1 MSAVRVTVALRSGPD
16 AVRRGSGRTR
26 EGYPGCVV
34 GGALAGR
41 VVALCGALLVLVLA
55 AGCATASGVTGPPVP
70 TFPAPGAAAQAGAGA
85 PAPDGSI
92 PTECGGMLTVE
103 DLNALLGLPL
113 GSVGVRTTIGV
124 AEPSV
129 GRTQRVA
136 CRYSGTAVSPARGTL
151 LDLNVAR
158 YEDEAAAARQW
169 STNAGVERGERRD
182 LAIGAAR
189 AALFERP
196 RETVLMVT
204 YDDDTITMVLPEGP
218 RPPERTRADV
228 LVDLALRV
236 LPTVGPPRGPA
247 SVEPPPSSATPA
259 VAAG

>member
-1 MSAVRVTVALRSGPD
+1 MRCVDGVGPPVGD
-16 AVRRGSGRTR
+16 TLGR
-26 EGYPGCVV
+26 V
-34 GGALAGR
+34 GGGVRWGR
-41 VVALCGALLVLVLA
+41 AVAFCGALLVVLA
-55 AGCATASGVTGPPVP
+55 GTGCARSDEVLTPVP
-70 TFPAPGAAAQAGAGA
+70 TFPAAAAAGGAAGGTR
-85 PAPDGSI
+85 APDGSV
-92 PTECGGMLTVE
+92 PTDCAGMLTVD

-129 GRTQRVA
+129 GRTERVA
-136 CRYSGTAVSPARGTL
+136 CRYSGTAGSPARGTL

-158 YEDEAAAARQW
+158 YVDASAAARQW
-169 STNAGVERGERRD
+169 TTNTGVESGERRD

-189 AALFERP
+189 AALFERA

-204 YDDDTITMVLPEGP
+204 YDDDTLTLVLPEGP
-218 RPPERTRADV
+218 RPGGRTRADV

-236 LPTVGPPRGPA
+236 LPTVAPPRTA
-247 SVEPPPSSATPA
+247 APPTPPTTAAPA

>member
-1 MSAVRVTVALRSGPD
+1 MAAF
-16 AVRRGSGRTR
+16 
-26 EGYPGCVV
+26 
-34 GGALAGR
+34 
-41 VVALCGALLVLVLA
+41 CGALLVMVAA
-55 AGCATASGVTGPPVP
+55 AGCGSASGVTGPPVP
-70 TFPAPGAAAQAGAGA
+70 TFPTPGTTAGGAAGPQ
-85 PAPDGSI
+85 APDGSV
-92 PTECGGMLTVE
+92 PTDCGRMLTVE

-129 GRTQRVA
+129 GRTERVA
-136 CRYSGTAVSPARGTL
+136 CRYSATAGDQARGPL

-158 YEDEAAAARQW
+158 YRDEAAAARQW
-169 STNAGVERGERRD
+169 STNVGVESGERRD
-182 LAIGAAR
+182 LAIGAAS

-218 RPPERTRADV
+218 RPPGRTRADV

-236 LPTVGPPRGPA
+236 LPTIGPPRGAGP
-247 SVEPPPSSATPA
+247 SEPPPTSVTPA